1 MDRYKIYR
9 YDNNLECIIVL
20 YDIYDHIHIN
30 DIIYSVVLIYIM
42 AIYSYKRLSCIYII
56 CIMHIYIYI
65 IYLCICKFIYIG
77 IYKFIYIQIYI
88 YMCVCVCVCVYIMTK
103 HLNLSYISILTNLLR
118 TVEETDTL

>member
-1 MDRYKIYR
+1 MDMYKIYR

-20 YDIYDHIHIN
+20 YDIYDNIHIN

-65 IYLCICKFIYIG
+65 YIS
-77 IYKFIYIQIYI
+77 YI
-88 YMCVCVCVCVYIMTK
+88 YVYV
-103 HLNLSYISILTNLLR
+103 NLFI
-118 TVEETDTL
+118 